1 MLLMLRV
8 FLLMLMALI
17 LIDELFNVI
26 ELLLVLILTI
36 IVLIDEVFTES

>member
-1 MLLMLRV
+1 MLRV